1 MDHIINLAADI
12 LLGAGAFGAAAYCV
26 VLARRLK
33 RFNNLENGVGGAV
46 AVLSA
51 QVDDMTRTL
60 DQARKAAGHSSATL
74 TALTER
80 AEDAARK
87 LELMMASLH
96 DLPDAP
102 PASAPASA
110 PAAAPTARPENEAR
124 TTAAQDVE
132 DRQDADWAEAAAEA
146 AQPLFSTKRTQVSE
160 GAG

>member
-1 MDHIINLAADI
+1 MDQILQVASDA
-12 LLGAGAFGAAAYCV
+12 LLGIGAFGAAAYCV

-51 QVDDMTRTL
+51 QVDDMTKTL
-60 DQARKAAGHSSATL
+60 DQAHKSAAHSEKSL

-80 AEDAARK
+80 AEASARK

-102 PASAPASA
+102 KLAGNGIAEVDGSQNQVGPGKHIFARGEEELD
-110 PAAAPTARPENEAR
+110 AAW
-124 TTAAQDVE
+124 TAASD
-132 DRQDADWAEAAAEA
+132 DREVDPPPQFASRRQHAA
-146 AQPLFSTKRTQVSE
+146 
-160 GAG
+160 GGG

>member
-1 MDHIINLAADI
+1 MDQIMQMASDI
-12 LLGAGAFGAAAYCV
+12 LLGAGAFGAAMYCF

-33 RFNNLENGVGGAV
+33 KFNNLENGVGGAV

-60 DQARKAAGHSSATL
+60 DQARKAAAHSSATL

-96 DLPDAP
+96 DLPDVPVEKP
-102 PASAPASA
+102 PSKRQPV
-110 PAAAPTARPENEAR
+110 EAL
-124 TTAAQDVE
+124 
-132 DRQDADWAEAAAEA
+132 QDAAWEQAKAEAAENSTDEA
-146 AQPLFSTKRTQVSE
+146 RPLFSTKRSQAT
-160 GAG
+160 GGMR